1 MEVATAYLP
10 QEIFAPADRGGLP
23 APRVFISPQR
33 YIQGRGVIG
42 GVGRYLSLT
51 RAKRVAVLMSKRA
64 SRNEGVRLL
73 DGLRMHRG

>member
-1 MEVATAYLP
+1 MEAATAYLP

-51 RAKRVAVLMSKRA
+51 RAKRVAVLMSERA